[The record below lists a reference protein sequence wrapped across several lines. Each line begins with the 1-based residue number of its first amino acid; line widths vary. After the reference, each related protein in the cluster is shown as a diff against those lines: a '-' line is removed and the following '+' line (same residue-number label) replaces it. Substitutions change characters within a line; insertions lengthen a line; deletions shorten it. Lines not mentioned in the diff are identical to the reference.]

1 MNVPT
6 LDPDAA
12 RQECLMRQLVILPN
26 PDAAQTLADHLQTLQ
41 IDTRLEKLPDGC
53 AVWVCD
59 EDQMTQARKELADF
73 TSNPADPRF
82 IAARQ
87 AAAAL
92 RRRREKDDE
101 AEGAVRPAR
110 PHLEAAPRLAPW
122 TYGLIAASVLVFIAH
137 TGYLINANG
146 GLASP
151 EAFKILLGQSSALD
165 VKTSPVQQALSI
177 ASFKVEQAEDHLR
190 YEWFWLQEIQK
201 GQVWR
206 LVTPIF
212 LHFGLVHLLF
222 NMVVLLQFGA
232 LIEERRGAWRYLAL
246 ILVTAVVS
254 NIAQYYLRFTW
265 DDGVFSVQS
274 NPEFGGMSGVIYGL
288 FGYLWMKSRYEP
300 ALGLSLSPRT
310 VVLLIAWLFVCMT
323 GVIGSVAN
331 TAHVA
336 GLLVGV
342 VIGAA
347 PHLWRLMRGKP
358 TR

>member
-1 MNVPT
+1 
-6 LDPDAA
+6 
-12 RQECLMRQLVILPN
+12 MRQLATLPN
-26 PDAAQTLADHLQTLQ
+26 ADAAQTLADHLQTLQ
-41 IDTRLEKLPDGC
+41 IETRLERLPDSC

-59 EDQMTQARKELADF
+59 EDRMTQARKELADF

-82 IAARQ
+82 AAARQ
-87 AAAAL
+87 AAATL
-92 RRRREKDDE
+92 RRRRERE
-101 AEGAVRPAR
+101 AEADDAAQPAQ
-110 PHLEAAPRLAPW
+110 PQPETAPRPGPW

-146 GLASP
+146 GIASP
-151 EAFKILLGQSSALD
+151 AAFKILFGQSPALD
-165 VKTSPVQQALSI
+165 VSTSPVQQALSI
-177 ASFKVEQAEDHLR
+177 ASFNVEKTGDHLR
-190 YEWFWLQEIQK
+190 YEWLWLQDVQQ

-206 LVTPIF
+206 LATPIF

-222 NMVVLLQFGA
+222 NMVVLWQFGA

-246 ILVTAVVS
+246 ILVTAVAS
-254 NIAQYYLRFTW
+254 NIAQYYLTITW
-265 DDGVFSVQS
+265 EDGALSVHS
-274 NPEFGGMSGVIYGL
+274 NPAFGGMSGVLYGL

-300 ALGLSLSPRT
+300 VLGLTLNPRI
-310 VVLLIAWLFVCMT
+310 VVLLIAWLFVCMS
-323 GVIGSVAN
+323 GVMGPVAN

-347 PHLWRLMRGKP
+347 PHLWGLLRGKP

>member
-1 MNVPT
+1 
-6 LDPDAA
+6 
-12 RQECLMRQLVILPN
+12 MRQLATLPN
-26 PDAAQTLADHLQTLQ
+26 ADAAQTLADHLQTLQ
-41 IDTRLEKLPDGC
+41 IETRVERLPDGC

-59 EDQMTQARKELADF
+59 EDRMTQARKELADF

-82 IAARQ
+82 AAARQ
-87 AAAAL
+87 AAATL
-92 RRRREKDDE
+92 RRRRERE
-101 AEGAVRPAR
+101 AEADDAAQPAQ
-110 PHLEAAPRLAPW
+110 PQPETAPRPGPW

-146 GLASP
+146 GIASP
-151 EAFKILLGQSSALD
+151 AAFKILFGQSPALD
-165 VKTSPVQQALSI
+165 VNTSPVQQALSI
-177 ASFKVEQAEDHLR
+177 ASLNVEKTGDHLR
-190 YEWFWLQEIQK
+190 YEWLWLQDVQQ

-206 LVTPIF
+206 LATPIF

-222 NMVVLLQFGA
+222 NMVVLWQFGA

-246 ILVTAVVS
+246 ILVTAVAS
-254 NIAQYYLRFTW
+254 NIAQYYLTITW
-265 DDGVFSVQS
+265 EDGALSVHS
-274 NPEFGGMSGVIYGL
+274 NPAFGGMSGVLYGL

-300 ALGLSLSPRT
+300 ALGLTLNPRI
-310 VVLLIAWLFVCMT
+310 VVLLIAWLFVCMS
-323 GVIGSVAN
+323 GVMGPVAN

-347 PHLWRLMRGKP
+347 PHLWGLLRGKP